1 MSKNGFNL
9 LKRVLFVTLLTVLVA
24 CLSLLMSACE
34 CQHEYESEITT
45 AAGCGTDGEITYTCV
60 KCGDVY
66 TEVISATG
74 EHELSDNYVVKEDG
88 HIRKCGNCTYE
99 TETTAHS
106 FTNELSRTPSTCT
119 TQGTVVS
126 SCVCGL
132 IHTDKLPL
140 AEHSYTKTV
149 YDDDAH
155 WLVCSVCGTKKPNQD
170 PVEHSFVVNTT
181 TADCEHNGKTV
192 ITCSGCTYTKTE
204 TQPALGHDLD
214 KSSFSSSS
222 TANGHYYKC
231 NRCSRDVLEAHT
243 LVDCDC
249 PDGYNREATCYREG
263 HQDRQCTVCNWRRH
277 ETTPKTDEHDFSTEW
292 SSNGTHHWHAC
303 LNGNGECTVRG
314 GEAQHVWVTKTTPA
328 TCEQAGREWRE
339 CECGAIQSGSIKVLP
354 RLEHDYDTVTTV
366 NPTCTK
372 DGSSHLRCKD
382 CGYETDVKIK
392 ATGHSYVEKQ
402 YVTDRQ
408 GHRRKCDVCGE
419 VESNARNHNWD
430 NGEVISSAVNC
441 GDVSETKYTCTVC
454 KYSYIQ
460 TAVKNHNYLTD
471 PDSYIDAT
479 CTKYGSH
486 VEVCSSCGDEKT
498 VIDERL
504 GYAEHKAVEHAA
516 KEMTETEPGNRHY
529 WQCTVCL
536 KYFTSHGCVEEL
548 TEDQVFT
555 YPPKTVTVDS
565 VGALIAFAAD
575 LPEAEPSVDKYQI
588 TATVKAVSASSV
600 TISDGTGSIY
610 VWTVERENIETLR
623 VGLRVTV
630 KGALVRIGDEAT
642 LDECVIVSCE
652 REEGKYSLFIA
663 AEYSNGELVDMGSTI
678 VTAYN
683 DNASYTVN
691 SNNYNCLTDGEVLNF
706 TVYNYNKNYPVLQK
720 VIVNG
725 KSMTVNGYGFTLTA
739 DKQDVDVKFLF
750 GTSNRCSV
758 KINQIDT
765 TVFKGNVVAVDEYVS
780 YEYNGGVN
788 PAGRLYKDSHL
799 TFTVNNANITGINIT
814 YDADWLDDNPTVIDN
829 VITAI
834 KASGSETE
842 IEQVLSKS
850 GNKVVLTFNAD
861 DGYVALDYFANAVQ
875 ARVTEIV
882 LFYETSNVISQY

>member
-1 MSKNGFNL
+1 M
-9 LKRVLFVTLLTVLVA
+9 
-24 CLSLLMSACE
+24 
-34 CQHEYESEITT
+34 
-45 AAGCGTDGEITYTCV
+45 
-60 KCGDVY
+60 
-66 TEVISATG
+66 
-74 EHELSDNYVVKEDG
+74 
-88 HIRKCGNCTYE
+88 
-99 TETTAHS
+99 
-106 FTNELSRTPSTCT
+106 
-119 TQGTVVS
+119 
-126 SCVCGL
+126 
-132 IHTDKLPL
+132 
-140 AEHSYTKTV
+140 
-149 YDDDAH
+149 
-155 WLVCSVCGTKKPNQD
+155 
-170 PVEHSFVVNTT
+170 
-181 TADCEHNGKTV
+181 
-192 ITCSGCTYTKTE
+192 
-204 TQPALGHDLD
+204 
-214 KSSFSSSS
+214 
-222 TANGHYYKC
+222 
-231 NRCSRDVLEAHT
+231 
-243 LVDCDC
+243 
-249 PDGYNREATCYREG
+249 
-263 HQDRQCTVCNWRRH
+263 
-277 ETTPKTDEHDFSTEW
+277 
-292 SSNGTHHWHAC
+292 
-303 LNGNGECTVRG
+303 
-314 GEAQHVWVTKTTPA
+314 
-328 TCEQAGREWRE
+328 
-339 CECGAIQSGSIKVLP
+339 
-354 RLEHDYDTVTTV
+354 
-366 NPTCTK
+366 
-372 DGSSHLRCKD
+372 
-382 CGYETDVKIK
+382 
-392 ATGHSYVEKQ
+392 
-402 YVTDRQ
+402 
-408 GHRRKCDVCGE
+408 
-419 VESNARNHNWD
+419 
-430 NGEVISSAVNC
+430 
-441 GDVSETKYTCTVC
+441 
-454 KYSYIQ
+454 
-460 TAVKNHNYLTD
+460 
-471 PDSYIDAT
+471 
-479 CTKYGSH
+479 
-486 VEVCSSCGDEKT
+486 
-498 VIDERL
+498 
-504 GYAEHKAVEHAA
+504 
-516 KEMTETEPGNRHY
+516 
-529 WQCTVCL
+529 
-536 KYFTSHGCVEEL
+536 
-548 TEDQVFT
+548 
-555 YPPKTVTVDS
+555 
-565 VGALIAFAAD
+565 
-575 LPEAEPSVDKYQI
+575 PEAEPSVDKYQI